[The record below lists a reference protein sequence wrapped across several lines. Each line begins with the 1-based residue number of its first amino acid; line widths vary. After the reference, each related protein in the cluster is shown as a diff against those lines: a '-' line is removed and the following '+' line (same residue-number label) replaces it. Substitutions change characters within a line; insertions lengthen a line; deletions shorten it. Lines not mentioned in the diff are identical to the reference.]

1 MERETDRVHVR
12 EEDAPAASIHPT
24 HKTPIDPDEREISR
38 RQQTW
43 PAVCSVHARPE
54 SEGGRVLGLRE
65 LPGIVLFFLG
75 GGCAAAVGAP
85 WPDAAGT
92 APATPGSAAASCC
105 CGDISGLIW
114 SCWSPSLTPKNA
126 AADEF
131 DAITTGSRFILA
143 PPARTR
149 QRRHSLSF
157 LPVAL
162 ARC

>member
-12 EEDAPAASIHPT
+12 EEDAPAASIQLI
-24 HKTPIDPDEREISR
+24 KLQSIPDERDLSQAAETR
-38 RQQTW
+38 
-43 PAVCSVHARPE
+43 PVYAVCMHDRNQK
-54 SEGGRVLGLRE
+54 GVLGLRE
-65 LPGIVLFFLG
+65 LPGVVLFFLG

-85 WPDAAGT
+85 AWPDDAGT

-131 DAITTGSRFILA
+131 DAIITAASRFILA

-149 QRRHSLSF
+149 QRRHSFSF

>member
-1 MERETDRVHVR
+1 LGDSAITS
-12 EEDAPAASIHPT
+12 ASG
-24 HKTPIDPDEREISR
+24 S
-38 RQQTW
+38 
-43 PAVCSVHARPE
+43 
-54 SEGGRVLGLRE
+54 
-65 LPGIVLFFLG
+65 GIVLFFLG
-75 GGCAAAVGAP
+75 GGCGAAAVGAP

-131 DAITTGSRFILA
+131 DAITTAAASRFILQA
-143 PPARTR
+143 PPAPAR
-149 QRRHSLSF
+149 QRHCFSF